1 MKRSFILILLT
12 TLPALLISSEPSAF
26 GAGDLND
33 PNPYGLT
40 SSEKVLLE
48 TKQTLSKVSVKSNNQ
63 ANELDSLRDRIDGI
77 QGIIESMSKKTYEN
91 KIELQKLREANDQKS
106 KTSDEY
112 DKRLSEFVQANSE
125 SIESLK
131 KSVAHLSSVV
141 DTISKNHVTKAEFN
155 RLVKDINAFKA
166 SLTKELSATPTKATP
181 ATPKATPKTSSS
193 NLSNAELY
201 QRAQSNFDKKNY
213 TLAIEDY
220 ETLIAANYKPAY
232 ANYMIGEMNFRRKNY
247 ANAIFYFKNSSSLYA
262 EASYM
267 PTLLL
272 HTAISMDKTGDSANA
287 QAFYKAIVAKYPNS
301 SEAKKAKQSL
311 R

>member
-1 MKRSFILILLT
+1 MKRSFSVILLT
-12 TLPALLISSEPSAF
+12 TLPALLIGSEPSAF
-26 GAGDLND
+26 GAGDLTD

-63 ANELDSLRDRIDGI
+63 ANELDSLRDRIDGL

-91 KIELQKLREANDQKS
+91 KMELQKLRDANDQKS
-106 KTSDEY
+106 KSADEY

-125 SIESLK
+125 SIEGLK
-131 KSVAHLSSVV
+131 KSVASLSANV
-141 DTISKNHVTKAEFN
+141 DKISKNYVTKAEFN
-155 RLVKDINAFKA
+155 RLIKDINNFKN
-166 SLTKELSATPTKATP
+166 SLRKEVNVAPSQAQSAPKKTAQKSSGDLS
-181 ATPKATPKTSSS
+181 S
-193 NLSNAELY
+193 AELY

-247 ANAIFYFKNSSSLYA
+247 TNAIAYFKTSSSLYA

-272 HTAISMDKTGDSANA
+272 HTAISMEKSGDASNA
-287 QAFYKAIVAKYPNS
+287 QAFYKAIVAKYPSS
-301 SEAKKAKQSL
+301 SEAKQAKKYL